1 MAHFRIIVIEQ
12 FPEVSHTSF
21 LQLDPAAG
29 VPIYRQIVE
38 GIEGALARGELSPGD
53 KLPAVRELAQELSAA
68 SGTVKRA
75 YDELYRRGV
84 VEMTQGKGT
93 FIAHPSTPDSRKER
107 AMLSIDAML
116 DQLEAL
122 AFSPQ
127 EIQIFL
133 DLKLRERLDR
143 EEALR
148 LAVISPSPEV
158 LRTLPGQLAS
168 LAGTALYPMS
178 AAQVLADPALML
190 GEMDLAAVTGDCFDQ
205 LSRRLPEDGRL
216 VRLCLRPSDP
226 SCAALAR
233 LEPGSTVAAVAES
246 PAFAR
251 RAEELCRRL
260 SRDCTLLPAQLTG
273 QDQGISLPERAVL
286 LIPAGVET
294 ALSPGEREVL
304 LHRTGAPTLRL
315 ELEPDEGSLRAL
327 DDAICRALALRGE

>member
-1 MAHFRIIVIEQ
+1 M
-12 FPEVSHTSF
+12 SF
-21 LQLDPAAG
+21 LQLDPGAG

-38 GIEGALARGELSPGD
+38 GIQDALARGELSPGD
-53 KLPAVRELAQELSAA
+53 KLPPVRELAQELSAA

-84 VEMTQGKGT
+84 VEMAQGKGT

-122 AFSPQ
+122 SFSPQ

-148 LAVISPSPEV
+148 LAVISAAPEV

-168 LAGTALYPMS
+168 LAGTALYPMPAS
-178 AAQVLADPALML
+178 QVLADPALML
-190 GEMDLAAVTGDCFDQ
+190 GEMDLAVVTGDCFDQ
-205 LSRRLPEDGRL
+205 LSRRLPGDGRL
-216 VRLCLRPSDP
+216 VRLCLRPSDA

-233 LEPGSTVAAVAES
+233 VEPGSTIAPAAES

-251 RAEELCRRL
+251 RAEDLCRRL
-260 SRDCTLLPAQLTG
+260 CRDCTLLPAQLTG
-273 QDQGISLPERAVL
+273 QEGGLSIPEDAVL
-286 LIPAGVET
+286 LLPAGVET
-294 ALSPGEREVL
+294 ALDPARREAL
-304 LHRTGAPTLRL
+304 LRRDGSAPTLRL

-327 DDAICRALALRGE
+327 DDAICRTLAARGE